1 MFVVADEGEMVLLDP
16 DADRLTL
23 LLLTGLLL
31 ASKRVTIIVA
41 VAVLSAR
48 TEVGETVAVEVL
60 AETAPGV
67 KVTFTEFVNARLS
80 VVLVAVMVL
89 ASALVDLIVKVA

>member
-1 MFVVADEGEMVLLDP
+1 MADEGDIVLLEP
-16 DADRLTL
+16 DAERLRL
-23 LLLTGLLL
+23 LLPMGLLL
-31 ASKRVTIIVA
+31 ASKRVTVIVA

-48 TEVGETVAVEVL
+48 TEVGETVTVEVL